1 MSAHCCG
8 HDHQGSPGPVR
19 DDGYRRV
26 LWIALAVNAGM
37 FLVEIAA
44 GLAAGSVSLQ
54 ADAIDF
60 LGDAG
65 NYLVSLAVLG
75 LALRWRAGAA
85 LLKGAT
91 MGAFSLWIV
100 ANAVLHAVDGAL
112 PCAGTMG
119 VVGALALAVNV
130 GVAAMLYRH
139 RGGDANRRSVWICSR
154 NDALA
159 NIAVLLA
166 ALGVF
171 GTGNG
176 WPDIAVAVLIAGL
189 GLSGAWRIIGEALR
203 ELRSPAAVAAAE

>member
-8 HDHQGSPGPVR
+8 HHPVSPPPSVG

-26 LWIALAVNAGM
+26 LWIALAVNAVM
-37 FLVEIAA
+37 FLLEIAA
-44 GLAAGSVSLQ
+44 GLLAGSVSLQ

-65 NYLVSLAVLG
+65 NYVISLAVLG
-75 LALRWRAGAA
+75 MALRWRARAA

-91 MGAFSLWIV
+91 MGAFGLWVVGSAAAHLIR
-100 ANAVLHAVDGAL
+100 GTL
-112 PCAGTMG
+112 PEAELMG
-119 VVGALALAVNV
+119 VVGMLALAANL
-130 GVAAMLYRH
+130 GVALLLYRH
-139 RGGDANRRSVWICSR
+139 RSGDANRQSVWICSR
-154 NDALA
+154 NDAIA
-159 NIAVLLA
+159 NVAVLLA

-176 WPDIAVAVLIAGL
+176 WPDIAVAVIMAGL

-203 ELRSPAAVAAAE
+203 ELRSPAAVAAE

>member
-8 HDHQGSPGPVR
+8 PHPSSPPSVG
-19 DDGYRRV
+19 DDGYRRI

-37 FLVEIAA
+37 FLIEIAA
-44 GLAAGSVSLQ
+44 GLLAGSVSLQ

-65 NYLVSLAVLG
+65 NYVISLAVLG
-75 LALRWRAGAA
+75 MALRWRARAA

-91 MGAFSLWIV
+91 MGAFGLW
-100 ANAVLHAVDGAL
+100 
-112 PCAGTMG
+112 
-119 VVGALALAVNV
+119 VVGSAAAHLIRGTLPEAELMGAIGVLALAANL
-130 GVAAMLYRH
+130 GVALLLYRH
-139 RGGDANRRSVWICSR
+139 RNGDANRQSVWICSR
-154 NDALA
+154 NDAIA
-159 NIAVLLA
+159 NVAVLLA

-171 GTGNG
+171 GTGSG

-203 ELRSPAAVAAAE
+203 ELRSPAGVVAAE